1 MKKRLILLS
10 FALVGH
16 TLSAATVTVGSWSPI
31 YQGIEL
37 ASGSQQPTISGE
49 ATHQVLC
56 LRVDLKNPDIA
67 LYTTPHCPVCGLE
80 TLSEPPSQFLVKHGL
95 QAVVNGGFYTSSAG
109 TSDSA
114 IGTPEDVYGLAISQ
128 GVVVSLGD
136 DPGNA
141 AVFMF
146 ASNNAAFFVPTNV
159 PPTNTSGMFT
169 AISGNR
175 PLLLKGVNVQ
185 AATPADLDPR
195 TAMGLSQ
202 DRRYLYLLT
211 VDGRQPGWSDGADF
225 HDTGDWLKRF
235 GAYDGINVDGG
246 GSTTMVRAD
255 CVGGAVRL
263 NRSSYVAAYGRERNT
278 GHNFGVYAKPL
289 PSSLI
294 NLNVDASTTTAT
306 ITWGT
311 DVPATTQIQYGTTT
325 NYGSVTP
332 LQSRLTRKHVATIA
346 GLTPGSNY
354 YFCAYSTASGLTLTQ
369 ACQFTATLPSLVTT
383 QVFDLPKVWSY
394 ATNNLDGSGWK
405 APGYNDAGW
414 FGQGPGLLCVE
425 DAAYV
430 WPKNTVL
437 PPTFNQSIP
446 TTYYFRTHFAFAGS
460 LSGGSI
466 TLSNYVDDGAV
477 FYLNGA
483 ELYRLRMSAAPATIA
498 NNTLA
503 IGSACK
509 GDSHGYAGDAANV
522 CPDVFTVSGSVLT
535 NLVQGDNV
543 LAVEVHNYSNG
554 SKDIVFGSAL
564 MLATPV
570 TVHPQLHLWMEDG
583 VATFF
588 WNGEGFTLQQ
598 ATDLSGAGNWA
609 NVPGPVTQSP
619 CSITNLVTRFFRLK
633 K

>member
-1 MKKRLILLS
+1 MKKRLLLLS
-10 FALVGH
+10 FALVSH
-16 TLSAATVTVGSWSPI
+16 MLPAAIVTLGSWSPI
-31 YQGIEL
+31 YQGIDL

-56 LRVDLKNPDIA
+56 LRVDLTNPDIA
-67 LYTTPHCPVCGLE
+67 LFTTPHCPNCGLE
-80 TLSEPPSQFLVKHGL
+80 TLAEPPSQFLVKHGL

-146 ASNNAAFFVPTNV
+146 ASNNVAFFVPTNI

-175 PLLLKGVNVQ
+175 PLLRNGVNLQ

-195 TAMGLSQ
+195 TGLGLSQ
-202 DRRYLYLLT
+202 DRRYLFLLT

-225 HDTGDWLKRF
+225 HDTGDWLRRF
-235 GAYDGINVDGG
+235 GAYDGINADGG
-246 GSTTMVRAD
+246 GSTTMVRSD

-289 PSSLI
+289 PSSLQ
-294 NLNVDASTTTAT
+294 NLNTEPATTTAT

-311 DVPATTQIQYGTTT
+311 DVPATTQVLYGSTT
-325 NYGSVTP
+325 NLGSATP
-332 LQSRLTRKHVATIA
+332 FDARLARKHVATLA
-346 GLTPGSNY
+346 GLTPGASY
-354 YFCAYSTASGLTLTQ
+354 YFNAVSTYSGQTLTQ
-369 ACQFTATLPSLVTT
+369 ACRFSTTLSLITTPAFGLT
-383 QVFDLPKVWSY
+383 QVWRF
-394 ATNNLDGSGWK
+394 ATNNLDGTGWK
-405 APGYNDAGW
+405 TNGYNDAGW
-414 FGQGPGLLCVE
+414 YGSGPGLLYVE
-425 DAAYV
+425 NATYV
-430 WPKNTVL
+430 APKNTAL
-437 PPTFNQSIP
+437 PPPYGSTIP
-446 TTYYFRTHFAFAGS
+446 RTYYFRTHFSFANS
-460 LSGGSI
+460 LTGAS
-466 TLSNYVDDGAV
+466 LVFSNYVDDGAV

-483 ELYRLRMSAAPATIA
+483 ELYRLRIAAAPTTIL
-498 NNTLA
+498 NTTA
-503 IGSACK
+503 ASGTPCTGTS
-509 GDSHGYAGDAANV
+509 YAGDAATI
-522 CPDVFTVSGSVLT
+522 CPDVFTISGNLAT
-535 NLVQGDNV
+535 NLVKGDNV
-543 LAVEVHNYSNG
+543 VAVEVHNYTSGN
-554 SKDIVFGSAL
+554 DLVFGSAL
-564 MLATPV
+564 FIRTPAPI
-570 TVHPQLHLWMEDG
+570 TPQLNSWLENN
-583 VATFF
+583 VATLF

-598 ATDLSGAGNWA
+598 ATDLAGAGNWA

-619 CSITNLVTRFFRLK
+619 FSTTNLVTKFFRLK